1 MAINVGESKAAPP
14 KPTFSFGTLPS
25 SSSSPSTSATP
36 AAFQPADNVFK
47 KIVEKQKSTWE
58 CSACLSANDVS
69 KSKCVCCDQSRDVT
83 NSATTSGASPAKSS
97 FSVDS
102 NAVTFIPKSTFSFGS
117 KPDSGAAAAT
127 VSASSTFTFGNLNAK
142 TNPPAQP
149 IFGNLKGNETATST
163 TLTKTSNAESDK
175 AKDSVHTTI
184 TTTTNTTTTPV
195 ASFSFGNPTVLP
207 STSNIDA
214 TPKPV
219 NSVAADDVFKSIVN
233 KQKVTT
239 WECSACMTSNSNNLT
254 KCLCCETPKNGNT
267 TNVGA
272 NKEIGLQLGQTFSFG
287 SPSGST
293 FSFGSK
299 PDSKPSFQFGT
310 SSNSTTQ
317 ISTVTSTSSNIF
329 GSNYK
334 APTFT
339 ADKPKPTVSTSQAPT
354 PLGGFIFASGSALP
368 TASPKA
374 SSKDEIDMGTNLN
387 PENNKKCTVLDNVLI
402 KPAMNG
408 PPTDMVSKS
417 MFSFGTNKVNQ
428 INDAP
433 ATKSIKRSNTDQADK
448 NILTKFPA
456 TSTSTIA
463 PFMFGQP
470 QTTNTNANTNT
481 NTFSAI
487 VSPTVT
493 TVSQQ
498 SNTVPTTQSSD
509 FGFSMSKPSTSTFP
523 TFTPSPFLFSTN
535 NPVTTT
541 VSSTFGTTAA
551 ASNSSTPVFG
561 SNAFA
566 TPSASLGGFK
576 AAAPTFGSA
585 TSPAFGTPSPNTAV
599 SVN

>member
-1 MAINVGESKAAPP
+1 M
-14 KPTFSFGTLPS
+14 PS
-25 SSSSPSTSATP
+25 SSSSSTTSATP
-36 AAFQPADNVFK
+36 ATFQPFDNVFK

-83 NSATTSGASPAKSS
+83 NGATTSGASPAKAS
-97 FSVDS
+97 FSFGTNPAAS
-102 NAVTFIPKSTFSFGS
+102 IPKSTFSFGS
-117 KPDSGAAAAT
+117 NPGAAAAAA

-163 TLTKTSNAESDK
+163 TLTKNSNAESDK

-233 KQKVTT
+233 KQKVAT
-239 WECSACMTSNSNNLT
+239 WECSACMTSNSNDLT
-254 KCLCCETPKNGNT
+254 KCLCCETPKDGNT

-272 NKEIGLQLGQTFSFG
+272 KKEIGLQSSQTFSFG
-287 SPSGST
+287 SSSGST

-299 PDSKPSFQFGT
+299 PDSKLNFQFGT

-329 GSNYK
+329 GSNIK

-339 ADKPKPTVSTSQAPT
+339 ANKPKPTVSTSQAPP
-354 PLGGFIFASGSALP
+354 PLGGFIFASGSVLP

-374 SSKDEIDMGTNLN
+374 SSKDEVDMGTNSN
-387 PENNKKCTVLDNVLI
+387 PENNKKCTVLDNVLV

-417 MFSFGTNKVNQ
+417 LFTFGTNKVIQ
-428 INDAP
+428 TNDDP
-433 ATKSIKRSNTDQADK
+433 ATKAMKRSNTDQADK

-456 TSTSTIA
+456 TSTSPTA
-463 PFMFGQP
+463 PFKFGQP

-498 SNTVPTTQSSD
+498 SNTVPTTQNSN
-509 FGFSMSKPSTSTFP
+509 FGFSMSKSSTSTFSTVQP

-551 ASNSSTPVFG
+551 ASNSSTAVFG

-566 TPSASLGGFK
+566 TPSASIGGFK

-585 TSPAFGTPSPNTAV
+585 APPAFGTPSPNTAV